1 MSMDQDLYLQN
12 QLCFKLYTASR
23 LVIRGYQ
30 PMLKDLGI
38 TYPQYLVLLVL
49 WQANEQGKLP
59 LSLKALG
66 SRLHLDSGTLTP
78 LLKRMQQ
85 LGLLSRVRSEQDERQ
100 LQIALTEQGIALAP
114 KAKKWR
120 ETLSE
125 GLECQRPAL
134 TQLAQQLDEFIA
146 LLERNDL
153 NLSFN

>member
-1 MSMDQDLYLQN
+1 MSGDQDLYLQN

-49 WQANEQGKLP
+49 WQAKEQEELP

-66 SRLHLDSGTLTP
+66 ARLHLDSGTLTP

-85 LGLLSRVRSEQDERQ
+85 LGLISRVRSEQDERQ

-120 ETLSE
+120 ETLRE
-125 GLECQRPAL
+125 GLACQQQML
-134 TQLAQQLDEFIA
+134 TQMAQQLDQFIG
-146 LLERNDL
+146 LLEKE
-153 NLSFN
+153 